1 MRVIIHYP
9 KSNKQLSSQK
19 LPLLVDGKIAG
30 SVTQGKILSLPIT
43 QSSVTLCVRGDKKSS
58 IQVKDGDR
66 VQILENSKYFTLYFL
81 SLAILPIV
89 IFFQFSTMIKIILLA
104 TSLIFTFLGQEIFQ
118 KYIISTEKS
127 SDQLIWAFSN
137 DIVFSLLLVQ
147 GNESQAVLKYGKAS

>member
-43 QSSVTLCVRGDKKSS
+43 QSSVTLSVRGDKKSS

-66 VQILENSKYFTLYFL
+66 VQILENSKYFTLYYM

-127 SDQLIWAFSN
+127 SDH
-137 DIVFSLLLVQ
+137 
-147 GNESQAVLKYGKAS
+147 

>member
-118 KYIISTEKS
+118 KYIISTS
-127 SDQLIWAFSN
+127 SRD
-137 DIVFSLLLVQ
+137 
-147 GNESQAVLKYGKAS
+147 